1 MSANKRNEYEIQKD
15 DKLISELYLKGY
27 SYRKIAEIIAAD
39 TSREYTLSHVQ
50 IGHDVKRML
59 ASWKEAREANID
71 EWVTGE
77 LEKLAKLEQTYWEA
91 WEKTVKDWTKVSV
104 KNGDKGGQKFSEDT
118 MTDVKMFGDP
128 RYLQGIERCIQ
139 KRCELLGLD
148 APKEIHVKTNIE
160 NTHFVLNEHPQLK
173 KVS

>member
-1 MSANKRNEYEIQKD
+1 MARKRNEYEIQKD

-27 SYRKIAEIIAAD
+27 SYRKIAEKINSD
-39 TSREYTLSHVQ
+39 TSRPYTLSFQ
-50 IGHDVKRML
+50 TIGEDVKRML
-59 ASWKEAREANID
+59 KAWKEARDANID

-91 WEKTVKDWTKVSV
+91 WEKTVKDWTRMAV
-104 KNGDKGGQKFSEDT
+104 KKGDKGGVPFAEDT

-160 NTHFVLNEHPQLK
+160 HTMYRLNEHPVLQ